1 MTVPVGGGAATA
13 AGPVE
18 PWAGEPEPA
27 RKPEEPSLSAGEWL
41 GKNLFSSAVN
51 SLLTVVFS
59 LLVLLAVRGLLNFTF
74 SEERTWR
81 AVKTNMRFLFT
92 HAYPQEQ
99 YARIWVCVGAVAVL
113 SGLSTGLLAKTGR
126 GVSMKKLSMNLM
138 GAGGVIALGIL
149 LREPS
154 AVVGDDGLAVHR
166 DGAEAAGGSL
176 VDWLDANA
184 LAVLGVLVLANVAL
198 AVWFHFQGIYPRGRL
213 EPTVA
218 HGALMLASIG
228 VLVVQQYATGEIVR
242 ESFADAMSDRAWW
255 WLAAT
260 VLAGAGAAVWFGL
273 GDARRRN
280 TFVPAMHVFFV
291 AAGVMVLSGWVYP
304 WGHYAFLEGEFIAE
318 PGSTVAMTTK
328 LPWTVMLVLLVGTFL
343 LGRALRGSRAGPRLR
358 VPLNLV
364 WVLAPFVLYWAVLRD
379 PDLDWDHVLST
390 DIPMALFFAAFGGLA
405 VWFLAHPR
413 IGEAGRIVAVVL
425 VGVAVLNWV
434 AAYFGWYPM
443 LQKARIS
450 FLLLAVVALLA
461 HNFGGDRSQRM
472 KLVAA
477 WIGTMAVF
485 HWLVTLVNSPSTVE
499 TPTDALI
506 GGFGITLIVA
516 VFTLLL
522 AFPMG
527 VLLALA
533 RTSKLPIFRVLS
545 TAYIEVFRGVP
556 LITLLFFFTLI
567 FNLFLPQNMS
577 LVDIAGATV
586 GFALFSA
593 AYLAE
598 NVRGGLQAVRRGQ
611 YEASDAVGFT
621 TVQRT
626 LFIVLPQALRVSI
639 PPLVGQV
646 IATFKETSL
655 LAVVGIFDFLRI
667 ADKVISAQSEFIGVK
682 REGLL
687 FVSAIY
693 WVFAYNMS
701 KHSQRLEKRL
711 GVGER

>member
-1 MTVPVGGGAATA
+1 MTVPMGDPAA
-13 AGPVE
+13 PVVDPAE
-18 PWAGEPEPA
+18 AWAGEQEPA

-41 GKNLFSSAVN
+41 SKNLFSSAVN
-51 SLLTVVFS
+51 SVLTGVFT

-92 HAYPQEQ
+92 HAYPQDQ
-99 YARIWVCVGAVAVL
+99 YIRIWVCVGAIAVL
-113 SGLSTGLLAKTGR
+113 SGLSVGLLARTGA
-126 GVSMKKLSMNLM
+126 GISMKKLSMNLM
-138 GAGGVIALGIL
+138 GMGGVIGLGIL

-154 AVVGDDGLAVHR
+154 AVVDSEGLVVHR
-166 DGAEAAGGSL
+166 EPAAAVGDSF
-176 VDWLDANA
+176 VDWLDTNA

-198 AVWFHFQGIYPRGRL
+198 AVWFHLQGTYLRDGPEPRL
-213 EPTVA
+213 A
-218 HGALMLASIG
+218 HG
-228 VLVVQQYATGEIVR
+228 VLVLASVGVLIVQQYATGEIAR
-242 ESFADAMSDRAWW
+242 ESFVDAMADRAWW
-255 WLAAT
+255 WLGAV
-260 VLAGAGAAVWFGL
+260 VLAGSGAALWFGL
-273 GDARRRN
+273 GDSRRRN
-280 TFVPAMHVFFV
+280 TFVPAMHVFF
-291 AAGVMVLSGWVYP
+291 ATAGIMVLSAWAYP
-304 WGHYAFLEGEFIAE
+304 WGHYAFLEGEFISE
-318 PGSTVAMTTK
+318 PGRTVAMTTK
-328 LPWTVMLVLLVGTFL
+328 LPWTVMWALLVGTFL
-343 LGRALRGSRAGPRLR
+343 LGRALSTAPAARRLR
-358 VPLNLV
+358 VPLNLL
-364 WVLAPFVLYWAVLRD
+364 WVMAPFVLYWAVLRD

-390 DIPMALFFAAFGGLA
+390 DIPMAVFFAVLGGLV
-405 VWFLAHPR
+405 VWYLTHPR
-413 IGEAGRIVAVVL
+413 IGEAGRIMAVVL

-461 HNFGGDRSQRM
+461 HNFAGDRSQRLR
-472 KLVAA
+472 LVVA
-477 WIGTMAVF
+477 WVAIMAVF

-516 VFTLLL
+516 VFTLLA
-522 AFPMG
+522 AFPLG

-567 FNLFLPQNMS
+567 FNLFLPSNMS
-577 LVDIAGATV
+577 LTDIAGATI

-598 NVRGGLQAVRRGQ
+598 NVRGGLQAVRQGQ
-611 YEASDAVGFT
+611 YEASDAVGLT

-626 LFIVLPQALRVSI
+626 LFVVLPQALRVSI

-655 LAVVGIFDFLRI
+655 LAVAGIFDFLRI
-667 ADKVISAQSEFIGVK
+667 ADKVISAQSEFLGVK

-687 FVSAIY
+687 FASFIY
-693 WVFAYNMS
+693 WIFAYNMS

>member
-1 MTVPVGGGAATA
+1 MTVPMGDPAAA
-13 AGPVE
+13 AVDPVE
-18 PWAGEPEPA
+18 AWAGESEPA
-27 RKPEEPSLSAGEWL
+27 QKPEEPSLSVGEWM
-41 GKNLFSSAVN
+41 GRNLFSSAVN
-51 SLLTVVFS
+51 SVLTVVFS
-59 LLVLLAVRGLLNFTF
+59 LLVFLVVRGLLNFMF

-99 YARIWVCVGAVAVL
+99 YARIWVCVGVIAVL
-113 SGLSTGLLAKTGR
+113 SGLSIGLLARTGT
-126 GVSMKKLSMNLM
+126 GISMKKLSINLM
-138 GAGGVIALGIL
+138 GAGAVIALGIL

-154 AVVGDDGLAVHR
+154 AVVDGEGLALRR
-166 DGAEAAGGSL
+166 DPSDAVGDSL
-176 VDWLDANA
+176 VDWLDANGI
-184 LAVLGVLVLANVAL
+184 AVLGALVLANIVL
-198 AVWFHFQGIYPRGRL
+198 AVWFHLQGTYLRGRP
-213 EPTVA
+213 EPRVA
-218 HGALMLASIG
+218 HGVLALASIG
-228 VLVVQQYATGEIVR
+228 VLIVQQYATGEVVR
-242 ESFADAMSDRAWW
+242 EPFPDAMSDRAPW
-255 WLAAT
+255 WLAAA
-260 VLAGAGAAVWFGL
+260 VLAGAGAALWFGL

-280 TFVPAMHVFFV
+280 TFVPAMYVFFT
-291 AAGVMVLSGWVYP
+291 AAGMMVLSGWVYP
-304 WGHYAFLEGEFIAE
+304 WGHYAFLEGEFISE

-328 LPWTVMLVLLVGTFL
+328 LPWTVMWVLLVAAFM
-343 LGRALRGSRAGPRLR
+343 LGRRLRAARAGPKLR
-358 VPLNLV
+358 VPLNLL
-364 WVLAPFVLYWAVLRD
+364 WVLTPFVLYWAVLRD

-390 DIPMALFFAAFGGLA
+390 DIPMALFFAAFGGL
-405 VWFLAHPR
+405 VMWYLTHPR
-413 IGEAGRIVAVVL
+413 VGEAGRIVAVAL
-425 VGVAVLNWV
+425 VGVAALNWV
-434 AAYFGWYPM
+434 AAFLGWYPM

-461 HNFGGDRSQRM
+461 HHFAGDRSQRM
-472 KLVAA
+472 KLVVA
-477 WIGTMAVF
+477 WVATMAVF

-506 GGFGITLIVA
+506 GGFAITLIVA

-533 RTSKLPIFRVLS
+533 RTSKLPIFRVMS
-545 TAYIEVFRGVP
+545 TAFIEVFRGVP
-556 LITLLFFFTLI
+556 LITLLIFFTLI

-577 LVDIAGATV
+577 LVDIAGATI

-598 NVRGGLQAVRRGQ
+598 NIRGGLQAVRRGQ
-611 YEASDAVGFT
+611 YEASDAVGLT

-655 LAVVGIFDFLRI
+655 LQIIGIFDFLFI
-667 ADKVISAQSEFIGVK
+667 ASKSISAQTEFLGVK

-687 FVSAIY
+687 FASLIY
-693 WVFAYNMS
+693 WVFAYNLS

>member
-1 MTVPVGGGAATA
+1 MTAPWGDPAAMA
-13 AGPVE
+13 AGPQK
-18 PWAGEPEPA
+18 PWAGEREPA
-27 RKPEEPSLSAGEWL
+27 QKPDEPSLSAGEWL
-41 GKNLFSSAVN
+41 GRNLFSSPVN
-51 SLLTVVFS
+51 ALLSAVFS
-59 LLVLLAVRGLLNFTF
+59 LLVFLVVRGLLNFMF

-99 YARIWVCVGAVAVL
+99 YARIWVCVGAIAVL
-113 SGLSTGLLAKTGR
+113 SGLSIGLLARVGR
-126 GVSMKKLSMNLM
+126 GMSMKKLSMNLM
-138 GAGGVIALGIL
+138 AAGGVIASGIV

-154 AVVGDDGLAVHR
+154 AVVDAEGRALHR
-166 DGAEAAGGSL
+166 DASEAVGDSL
-176 VDWLDANA
+176 VEWLDANA
-184 LAVLGVLVLANVAL
+184 FAVLAVLVLANVAVAL
-198 AVWFHFQGIYPRGRL
+198 WFHFQGTYLRGRS
-213 EPTVA
+213 EPRIA
-218 HGALMLASIG
+218 HGLLVLASFG
-228 VLVVQQYATGEIVR
+228 VLIVQQYATGEIVR
-242 ESFADAMSDRAWW
+242 ESFADAMADRAWW
-255 WLAAT
+255 WLAVV
-260 VLAGAGAAVWFGL
+260 VLAGAGAALWFGL
-273 GDARRRN
+273 GDVRRRH
-280 TFVPAMHVFFV
+280 TFVPAIHVCF
-291 AAGVMVLSGWVYP
+291 AAAAVMVLSAWVYP

-328 LPWTVMLVLLVGTFL
+328 LPWTVMLVLLVATYQ
-343 LGRALRGSRAGPRLR
+343 LGRVLRAARAGPKLR
-358 VPLNLV
+358 VPLNLL
-364 WVLAPFVLYWAVLRD
+364 WVLTPFVLYWAVLRD

-390 DIPMALFFAAFGGLA
+390 DLPMALFFAALGGVV
-405 VWFLAHPR
+405 VWFLTHPR
-413 IGEAGRIVAVVL
+413 IGEAGRVMAVVL
-425 VGVAVLNWV
+425 VAVAVLNW
-434 AAYFGWYPM
+434 AAAFFGWYPM

-450 FLLLAVVALLA
+450 FLLLAVIALLA
-461 HNFGGDRSQRM
+461 HHFAGDRSQRM

-477 WIGTMAVF
+477 WVATMAVF
-485 HWLVTLVNSPSTVE
+485 HWLVTLVNSPSTVD

-556 LITLLFFFTLI
+556 LITVLFFFTLI

-577 LVDIAGATV
+577 LVDIAGATI

-611 YEASDAVGFT
+611 YEASDAVGLT

-655 LAVVGIFDFLRI
+655 LAIVGIFDFLRI
-667 ADKVISAQSEFIGVK
+667 ADKVISAQSEFLGVK

-687 FVSAIY
+687 FASFIY
-693 WVFAYNMS
+693 WLFAYNMS